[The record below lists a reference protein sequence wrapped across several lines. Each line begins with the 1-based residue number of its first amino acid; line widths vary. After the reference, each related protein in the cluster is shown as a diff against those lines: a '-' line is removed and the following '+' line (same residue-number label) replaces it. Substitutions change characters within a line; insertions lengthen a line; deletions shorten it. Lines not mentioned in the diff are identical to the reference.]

1 MFCFINFFIC
11 LQEIFHSKKIYPLKT
26 IYMKAFKLA
35 TALFILMYLTSC
47 GIHSGL
53 TNNTNIHNT
62 TVELSK
68 ANYKVV
74 QYVSESTTAQYVF
87 GIGGLK
93 KSALIENARVKMIS
107 HADMIGKPRAII
119 NETVEVKRSVIFFI
133 TKIQVTISAMVI
145 EFEKEDN

>member
-1 MFCFINFFIC
+1 
-11 LQEIFHSKKIYPLKT
+11 
-26 IYMKAFKLA
+26 MKASKFTLILIFLLSL
-35 TALFILMYLTSC
+35 TAC

-62 TVELSK
+62 TVELSR

-74 QYVSESTTAQYVF
+74 QYLSESSTATYVF

-93 KSALIENARVKMIS
+93 KSALIDHARVKMLS

-119 NETVEVKRSVIFFI
+119 NETIEVKHSVKLF
-133 TKIQVTISAMVI
+133 VTEVKVTVSAMVI
-145 EFEKEDN
+145 EFDKEEK